1 MGAPTAFRARI
12 ESRRGNALGD
22 VMSSMRVWL
31 DRSGIDVVAFDF
43 VPATR
48 SSVAFDVYF
57 RNEVDV
63 VLFQHEFA
71 RRHGSRTPTA
81 EPGRTGINFA

>member
-12 ESRRGNALGD
+12 ESRRGDALGD

-31 DRSGIDVVAFDF
+31 DRSGIDVVGFDF
-43 VPATR
+43 VPGTR
-48 SSVAFDVYF
+48 GIVAFDVYF

-63 VLFQHEFA
+63 ALFQHEFG
-71 RRHGSRTPTA
+71 RRHVSRTPLLNPEGSA
-81 EPGRTGINFA
+81 INFD

>member
-12 ESRRGNALGD
+12 ESRRGHALGD

-31 DRSGIDVVAFDF
+31 DRCGIDVVAFDF
-43 VPATR
+43 VRATR
-48 SSVAFDVYF
+48 SLVAFDVYF

-63 VLFQHEFA
+63 ALFQHEFG
-71 RRHGSRTPTA
+71 RRHVSRTSLLNREEQA
-81 EPGRTGINFA
+81 A